1 MTCRILDNLYHGTFN
16 EKDAYILQ
24 LHPAIVNHPDFQ
36 AILVEILSLRSGHE
50 ITHPG
55 NDGSLEDFNIIQRHP
70 EIFQVQ
76 TRILENPVIQDCLG
90 IPNTI
95 PEDTN

>member
-1 MTCRILDNLYHGTFN
+1 MTCRILDDLYRGTFS

-36 AILVEILSLRSGHE
+36 AILVEILNLKSNHE
-50 ITHPG
+50 VAHSG
-55 NDGSLEDFNIIQRHP
+55 NDGSLEGFSIIQRHP

-76 TRILENPVIQDCLG
+76 TRILDNPVIQDCLG
-90 IPNTI
+90 IPNMI
-95 PEDTN
+95 PERTN